1 MTTNMKPILAA
12 AALSAAITL
21 PMSASAMA
29 DPGFGHHGGPFH
41 LLALDMLGGVDT
53 NTDRALSQ
61 EEIDAA
67 INSRYAT
74 FDSNKDGQLSLDEF
88 QALWTDLTRP
98 VTVRAFQFLDADGD
112 ATVARAEVDKRFGSL
127 VAQLDRNEDGKLSAE
142 DRRHGRRGPGWHR
155 WGAEEPRE

>member
-1 MTTNMKPILAA
+1 MKTNMKAILAA
-12 AALSAAITL
+12 AALSAATI
-21 PMSASAMA
+21 SAPAMA

-41 LLALDMLGGVDT
+41 VLALDMLGGVDT

-74 FDSNKDGQLSLDEF
+74 FDSNKDGQLSLEEF
-88 QALWTDLTRP
+88 QALWTDLSRP

-112 ATVARAEVDKRFGSL
+112 ATVARAEVDRRFGAL